1 MVRTGRDS
9 DGRMVLVLEVA
20 VVLCGSCGGVGCG
33 GCIEVVLIDV
43 RGGVWRG

>member
-9 DGRMVLVLEVA
+9 DGRMVLVLEVV

-33 GCIEVVLIDV
+33 GCRGSADV